1 MGIMGSNETP
11 LSTSAETSAGCK
23 CPANKIQFDVSVC
36 LNFDGAACED
46 EWTYPG
52 QPSRTSLRSKQYT
65 WPRWIIFILG
75 SGPRTDGMFRWLG
88 NILSDVMDDDQR
100 IPPPHDLAYINTYE
114 SQIYYCCDGAKG
126 TIASNTL
133 VTPLNIVP
141 RCRALRS
148 CPLVLIADT
157 SGCGADLDMARSNN
171 PEAGEL
177 RW

>member
-1 MGIMGSNETP
+1 
-11 LSTSAETSAGCK
+11 
-23 CPANKIQFDVSVC
+23 
-36 LNFDGAACED
+36 
-46 EWTYPG
+46 
-52 QPSRTSLRSKQYT
+52 
-65 WPRWIIFILG
+65 
-75 SGPRTDGMFRWLG
+75 MFRWLG

-177 RW
+177 RWYKQKQKFEVTWYLMCLIYVYSSIRCPAVSLFWHLLPRSSTDEYPLGRITRRNKTSFRMLRR